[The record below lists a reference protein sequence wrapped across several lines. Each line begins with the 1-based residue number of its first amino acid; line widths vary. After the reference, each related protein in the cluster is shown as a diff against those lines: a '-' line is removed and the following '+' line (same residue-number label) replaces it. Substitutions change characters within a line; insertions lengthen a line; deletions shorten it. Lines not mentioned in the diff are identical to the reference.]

1 MFPEPSTSLPDTKD
15 TDQSGKQMQNIFDE
29 QKHFSQAL
37 KQYKERFTMAFWLF
51 ASSQMFFATSFR
63 TPTYIQMV

>member
-15 TDQSGKQMQNIFDE
+15 TYQSGKKMQNIFDE
-29 QKHFSQAL
+29 QKISLRPSGSIKNVLRWHLAICF
-37 KQYKERFTMAFWLF
+37 KPDV
-51 ASSQMFFATSFR
+51 FATSFR